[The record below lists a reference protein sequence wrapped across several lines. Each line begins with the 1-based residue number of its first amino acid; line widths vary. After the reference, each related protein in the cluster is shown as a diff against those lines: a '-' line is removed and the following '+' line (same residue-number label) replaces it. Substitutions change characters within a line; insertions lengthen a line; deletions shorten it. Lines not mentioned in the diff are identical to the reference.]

1 MDFAKLRALVAVGF
15 GVAVTVP
22 VATTVAAP
30 AASAASGCQTK
41 LQLIKGQPAE
51 ISCGPAS
58 VKLHFKGKTYS
69 FKSGTCFA
77 VDSGGQKGGTL
88 GLGKNV
94 DAKRNLGLVGMSIA
108 FTGNPM
114 GSATVTSNQGK
125 VYIND
130 GTATATKFG
139 RTGTIKGTSGGVPY
153 TVSWNCGGAPSKG

>member
-1 MDFAKLRALVAVGF
+1 MSDKA
-15 GVAVTVP
+15 
-22 VATTVAAP
+22 
-30 AASAASGCQTK
+30 
-41 LQLIKGQPAE
+41 
-51 ISCGPAS
+51 
-58 VKLHFKGKTYS
+58 
-69 FKSGTCFA
+69 A
-77 VDSGGQKGGTL
+77 VDQRATRRGTL

-139 RTGTIKGTSGGVPY
+139 RTGTIKGTRGGVPY